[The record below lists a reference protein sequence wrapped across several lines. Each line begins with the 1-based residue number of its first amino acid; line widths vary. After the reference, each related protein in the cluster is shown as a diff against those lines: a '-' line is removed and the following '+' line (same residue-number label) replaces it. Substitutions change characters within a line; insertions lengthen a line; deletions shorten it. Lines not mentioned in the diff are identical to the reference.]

1 MEANPSHEELL
12 SLLLLIPRHHFR
24 SFLFS
29 LISSFFYTLLFH
41 AHSVDRRISSP
52 KAFISN
58 ETVISTHSEHKRCS
72 IVSSYKGLRLLLLA
86 RTASPIQD
94 DFPSETK
101 LLMKYCLFW
110 FVAVLWWLGTMNW
123 RGRRV
128 ISVHLFQRQ
137 EMRMN
142 SRLWRWLTPALRV
155 CGLPFAI
162 RAYSHLAMREARK
175 CPFRTIGMTGA
186 AYRRYL
192 FREKE
197 LKELGQGWR

>member
-1 MEANPSHEELL
+1 MEANPSHEEFL

-29 LISSFFYTLLFH
+29 LISSFFHTLLFLV
-41 AHSVDRRISSP
+41 HSVERRISSP
-52 KAFISN
+52 KAFINN
-58 ETVISTHSEHKRCS
+58 ETVISPHSEYKRCEV
-72 IVSSYKGLRLLLLA
+72 VSSHKEFHLLLLS

-94 DFPSETK
+94 DFPNETK

-110 FVAVLWWLGTMNW
+110 FVAVLWWLDTMNW

-128 ISVHLFQRQ
+128 ISAHLFQRQ

-142 SRLWRWLTPALRV
+142 FRLWRWFTPALRV
-155 CGLPFAI
+155 CGLPLGI